1 MSLQVLGLISAVSRG
16 AYCLL
21 QFCTGRLIVHGTELS
36 WTPDS
41 VQLPSSYPLPS
52 PGITEREYLCHLY
65 DCETHACRN
74 SLVCSLNLCPVLALL
89 FNTAY
94 HTFTVRRRA
103 SELESSIIHFQFP
116 DCQNSI
122 ICSRAVSLYKMTLID
137 LSYKMGDKDRSIWP
151 GNSPFVMKK
160 VSEDDNNAMGC
171 FIAHVSNDAGLRFK
185 I

>member
-1 MSLQVLGLISAVSRG
+1 M
-16 AYCLL
+16 
-21 QFCTGRLIVHGTELS
+21 
-36 WTPDS
+36 
-41 VQLPSSYPLPS
+41 
-52 PGITEREYLCHLY
+52 ITKHIHVEIL
-65 DCETHACRN
+65 
-74 SLVCSLNLCPVLALL
+74 CSLYLCPVLALL
-89 FNTAY
+89 FDTY
-94 HTFTVRRRA
+94 ITYTVRRRA

-116 DCQNSI
+116 DFKNSI

-137 LSYKMGDKDRSIWP
+137 LSHKMGDKDRSIWP